1 MEWNK
6 GRKGKG
12 EVCKWIV
19 VWMEDG
25 MDGRDTFG
33 VGDTAPPYGHPS
45 SDLVNAAAVQL
56 HLVWDARSVTG
67 PTAGHAASFHTTSRG

>member
-33 VGDTAPPYGHPS
+33 VGDTAPPYGLPS
-45 SDLVNAAAVQL
+45 SDFLEV
-56 HLVWDARSVTG
+56 
-67 PTAGHAASFHTTSRG
+67 F